1 MGLMDRRMAGVGRNP
16 LGSLS
21 ASELTQTSTCK
32 RYQASTLGQRSNKIT
47 SVQFNL
53 VGSELLVNYSEDYLY
68 LFNSGLFGAGTGP
81 IPKPVYIS
89 QCEWY
94 PGVSRR
100 RRRDNDVKPK
110 PIGSSVVSQ
119 PGGVAQYTNTIEK
132 PPPAKKIRLR
142 GDWSDTGPEA
152 RPETQS
158 APEGGSLMSRMSR
171 MFAQWIDM
179 SIDPSDNQDHGGRR
193 GRRRRR
199 RVAEGGQRD
208 EGDGRQ
214 PSHSGREPQSP
225 AASPSS
231 SDEGSFQLFPDSDN
245 EKADEKA
252 DEKTDEKADENATTH
267 LHSAQDSAT
276 SVAAMGSEE
285 RSGGQPSPSGTS
297 TENDRT
303 TGHECDPQ
311 QRLLECAEVE
321 SSSVIVPQSQKLR
334 TLLSTEASPS
344 QKPHGTESED
354 RVSSSEETPFELNS
368 VAAARM
374 QLLGLPPPR
383 TEVGLPQTVEDS
395 GLQRSMNSLVTTL
408 CEKESRDD
416 DEVVAVECRAANSRM
431 AGVCIVEGETDS
443 DDVKSCDEQ
452 LGPHD
457 LPQESHD
464 LPQESHDLPQESH
477 DLPQEPHDL
486 PQESHDLPQEPHDL
500 PQESHDLPQESH
512 DLPQESH
519 DSMSSAI
526 EEEEEVEDSE
536 YSDCLQPFMVYKG
549 HRNSRTMVCN

>member
-1 MGLMDRRMAGVGRNP
+1 MGLMDRRMAGVGRNT
-16 LGSLS
+16 LGSLP

-32 RYQASTLGQRSNKIT
+32 RYRASTLGQRSNKIT
-47 SVQFNL
+47 SVQFNS

-94 PGVSRR
+94 PGVGRR
-100 RRRDNDVKPK
+100 RRKDDDVKPK
-110 PIGSSVVSQ
+110 PIGSSMASQ
-119 PGGVAQYTNTIEK
+119 LGEVAQYTNTIEK

-193 GRRRRR
+193 RR

-208 EGDGRQ
+208 RGDGRQ

-231 SDEGSFQLFPDSDN
+231 SDEGPFQLFPDSDN
-245 EKADEKA
+245 EKADE
-252 DEKTDEKADENATTH
+252 NATIH
-267 LHSAQDSAT
+267 LPSAQDSST

-285 RSGGQPSPSGTS
+285 RSGVQPSPGGTS

-321 SSSVIVPQSQKLR
+321 SSSVTIPQSQKLR

-344 QKPHGTESED
+344 QEPHHGTESED
-354 RVSSSEETPFELNS
+354 RVSSREETTVELNS

-408 CEKESRDD
+408 CDKESRDD
-416 DEVVAVECRAANSRM
+416 DEVVAVECKAANSRM

-464 LPQESHDLPQESH
+464 LPQESHDP
-477 DLPQEPHDL
+477 
-486 PQESHDLPQEPHDL
+486 
-500 PQESHDLPQESH
+500 
-512 DLPQESH
+512 
-519 DSMSSAI
+519 MSSAM
-526 EEEEEVEDSE
+526 EEEEEKEVEDSE
-536 YSDCLQPFMVYKG
+536 CTDCLQPFMVYKG

>member
-1 MGLMDRRMAGVGRNP
+1 MGLMDRRMAAVGRNT
-16 LGSLS
+16 LGSLP

-32 RYQASTLGQRSNKIT
+32 RYRASTLGQRSNKIT
-47 SVQFNL
+47 SVQFNS

-100 RRRDNDVKPK
+100 RRRDDDVKPK
-110 PIGSSVVSQ
+110 PIGSSMASQ
-119 PGGVAQYTNTIEK
+119 LGEVAQYTNTIEK

-199 RVAEGGQRD
+199 VAEGGQRD
-208 EGDGRQ
+208 RGDGRQ

-231 SDEGSFQLFPDSDN
+231 SDEGPFQLFPDSDN
-245 EKADEKA
+245 EKADE
-252 DEKTDEKADENATTH
+252 NATIH
-267 LHSAQDSAT
+267 LPSAQDSST
-276 SVAAMGSEE
+276 SIAAMGSEE
-285 RSGGQPSPSGTS
+285 RSGVQPSPSGTS
-297 TENDRT
+297 TENDT
-303 TGHECDPQ
+303 TIGHECDPQ

-321 SSSVIVPQSQKLR
+321 SSSVTVPQSQKLR

-344 QKPHGTESED
+344 QEPHHGTESED
-354 RVSSSEETPFELNS
+354 RVSSREETTVELNS

-408 CEKESRDD
+408 CDKESRDD
-416 DEVVAVECRAANSRM
+416 DEVVAVECKAANSRM

-464 LPQESHDLPQESH
+464 LS
-477 DLPQEPHDL
+477 
-486 PQESHDLPQEPHDL
+486 
-500 PQESHDLPQESH
+500 QESHDLPQESH

-519 DSMSSAI
+519 DPMSSAM
-526 EEEEEVEDSE
+526 EEEEEKEVEDSE
-536 YSDCLQPFMVYKG
+536 CTDCLQPFMVYKG